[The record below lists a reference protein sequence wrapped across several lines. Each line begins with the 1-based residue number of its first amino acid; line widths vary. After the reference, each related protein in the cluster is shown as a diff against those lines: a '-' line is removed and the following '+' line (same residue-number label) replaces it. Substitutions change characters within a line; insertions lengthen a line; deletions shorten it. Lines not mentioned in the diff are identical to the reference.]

1 MAQGLH
7 KKSLAVAQRV
17 IRAREFAIFLFLLTV
32 LVFLGIQK
40 PQFRE
45 LEMQLMVA
53 RQFSWIAIIA
63 VGMTMVIITAGI
75 DLSVGSVLALAAC
88 CMGKLVEHGTNIWLA
103 VALGL
108 VIGAACGFVNG
119 LNVTKLKIPPFIAT
133 LGMMGMA
140 RGMTY
145 IITRSTYSIL
155 PPQLVN
161 FLGWGWWL
169 GVPVPVWIMAG
180 VAAGGS
186 VFLRHTTTG
195 RYIYAIGGN
204 EEAARLSG
212 IKVDRVKI
220 IVYML
225 TGFLAGLGGMV
236 LASRSNTAQ
245 PTAGL
250 GSELNVIAAVI
261 VGGTSLMGGEG
272 SVLGTVIGAAILG
285 IIPCALL
292 LFWIPAE
299 WQYVAVGT
307 VIIFAVALDQLK
319 KR

>member
-1 MAQGLH
+1 MVERFRTRPL
-7 KKSLAVAQRV
+7 SILRRV
-17 IRAREFAIFLFLLTV
+17 VRAREFSIFLFLLAV
-32 LVFLGIQK
+32 LIFLGAQK
-40 PQFRE
+40 PRFRE

-88 CMGKLVEHGTNIWLA
+88 SMGKLVEHGTNVWLA

-108 VIGAACGFVNG
+108 LIGAGCGFLSG
-119 LNVTKLKIPPFIAT
+119 LTVTKLKVPPFIAT
-133 LGMMGMA
+133 LGMMGIA

-169 GVPVPVWIMAG
+169 GVPVPVWIMGA
-180 VAAGGS
+180 VATGGS
-186 VFLRHTTTG
+186 VFLRRTTTG

-204 EEAARLSG
+204 EEAAKLSG
-212 IKVDRVKI
+212 IRVDRVKI
-220 IVYML
+220 IVYTI

-250 GSELNVIAAVI
+250 GSELSVIAAVI

-299 WQYVAVGT
+299 WQYVAVGG
-307 VIIFAVALDQLK
+307 VIIFAVAMDQLK
-319 KR
+319 KH

>member
-1 MAQGLH
+1 MVERLRT
-7 KKSLAVAQRV
+7 KPLSILRRV
-17 IRAREFAIFLFLLTV
+17 VRAREFGIFLFLLAV
-32 LVFLGIQK
+32 FIFLGAQK
-40 PQFRE
+40 PRFRE

-88 CMGKLVEHGTNIWLA
+88 SMGKLVEHGTNVWLA

-108 VIGAACGFVNG
+108 LIGAGCGLLSG
-119 LNVTKLKIPPFIAT
+119 LTITKLKVPPFIAT
-133 LGMMGMA
+133 LGMMGIA

-155 PPQLVN
+155 PSQLVN

-204 EEAARLSG
+204 EEAAKLSG
-212 IKVDRVKI
+212 IRVDRVKI
-220 IVYML
+220 IVYTI

-250 GSELNVIAAVI
+250 GSELSVIAAVI

-299 WQYVAVGT
+299 WQYVAVGG
-307 VIIFAVALDQLK
+307 VIIFAVAMDQLK